1 MCALLYLGEYAHV
14 RHLMRRLDATTTN
27 DELLHQ
33 WWHTVACPILERDP
47 TRAMQG
53 LEQCSSNN
61 PAPFSQYAAEIAT
74 VYLQRN
80 EEDSVRSRGI
90 AATAPVVAF
99 LETTPWNT

>member
-1 MCALLYLGEYAHV
+1 M
-14 RHLMRRLDATTTN
+14 RHLMRRLDAATTTN
-27 DELLHQ
+27 DELLQ
-33 WWHTVACPILERDP
+33 EWWHTVACPILERDP

-80 EEDSVRSRGI
+80 EDDSTRSMSM

-99 LETTPWNT
+99 LETSQLSA

>member
-1 MCALLYLGEYAHV
+1 M
-14 RHLMRRLDATTTN
+14 RHLMRRLDAATD
-27 DELLHQ
+27 DELLQ
-33 WWHTVACPILERDP
+33 EWWHTVACPILEKDP

-53 LEQCSSNN
+53 LEQCSSHN

-80 EEDSVRSRGI
+80 EDSTHTMSM

-99 LETTPWNT
+99 LETTQWSA

>member
-1 MCALLYLGEYAHV
+1 V

-27 DELLHQ
+27 DELLQ
-33 WWHTVACPILERDP
+33 EWWHTVACPILERDP

-53 LEQCSSNN
+53 LEQCSSHN
-61 PAPFSQYAAEIAT
+61 PAPFSKYAAEIAT

-80 EEDSVRSRGI
+80 EDDSARTMCM

-99 LETTPWNT
+99 LETTLRSA